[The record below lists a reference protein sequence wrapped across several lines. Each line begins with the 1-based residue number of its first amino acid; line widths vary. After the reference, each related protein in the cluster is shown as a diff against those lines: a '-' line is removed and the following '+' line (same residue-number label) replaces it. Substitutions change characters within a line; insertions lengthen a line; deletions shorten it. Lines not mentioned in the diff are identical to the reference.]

1 MSAAVGRVILMLA
14 VALALAGC
22 GGGERAATRA
32 GSTADAA
39 ATTTVDKCNG
49 SKSAAVRARK
59 ARLIQR
65 DLVGLRRLA
74 APIQTRTLNGTPALS
89 NAVDKFLLDVA
100 TRDLPVHVRSRYID
114 RAVAIV
120 TAVCE
125 QCFQAL
131 EAARPVGGGAKMG
144 CG

>member
-1 MSAAVGRVILMLA
+1 MVA
-14 VALALAGC
+14 VALAFAGC
-22 GGGERAATRA
+22 GGSTRPAA
-32 GSTADAA
+32 STAAPPK
-39 ATTTVDKCNG
+39 TTVDKCNG

-59 ARLIQR
+59 QRQVTRDLARLR
-65 DLVGLRRLA
+65 VLA
-74 APIQTRTLNGTPALS
+74 KPIQTRTLNGTPALS
-89 NAVDKFLLDVA
+89 NALDRFLLDVA

-120 TAVCE
+120 TPVCE

-131 EAARPVGGGAKMG
+131 EASRPTGGGANLG